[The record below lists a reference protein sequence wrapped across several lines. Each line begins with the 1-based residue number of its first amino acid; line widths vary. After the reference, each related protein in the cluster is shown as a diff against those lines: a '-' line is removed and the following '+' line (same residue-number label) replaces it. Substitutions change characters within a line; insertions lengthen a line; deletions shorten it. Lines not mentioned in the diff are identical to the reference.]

1 MKAAYL
7 TAIRELE
14 IRDVPEPKLQR
25 PDDVLLRV
33 ETVGVCGSDI
43 HYYRTGRIGD
53 QVVDFPFILGHELSG
68 RVVEVGPEAGRVKVG
83 QRVAVDPLAPC
94 GKCDQ
99 CLSGRMHTCRNQ
111 KFLGCPGQAPGCL
124 CEYIVMPAASCFPV
138 GENVTATQAALIEPL
153 AIGVYAQQLGGA
165 TDGKTIVILG
175 NGPIGLCVLL
185 ACKAAGDCKVYA
197 TDLIDE
203 RLAVAGML
211 GAHWT
216 GKPTDLDV
224 VAEIAAAE
232 PLGVDLAF
240 ECAGEQ
246 ETLDQGVKM
255 LKPGGKFMMVG
266 IPETDRVSFSPAR
279 MRRKEL
285 ALQNVRRQNE
295 CEQLAVDMVDDGRIV
310 VDSLATH
317 EFSLDQTKAALDLVD
332 AYDDGVVKAMI
343 HVSKS

>member
-14 IRDVPEPKLQR
+14 IRDVPEPRLQE
-25 PDDVLLRV
+25 PDDVLLQV

-53 QVVDFPFILGHELSG
+53 QVVEFPFVLGHELSG
-68 RVVEVGPEAGRVKVG
+68 RVVDVGPDAGRVKVG

-94 GKCDQ
+94 GACDQ

-111 KFLGCPGQAPGCL
+111 KFLGCPGQAAGCL
-124 CEYIVMPAASCFPV
+124 CEYIVMPASSCFPV
-138 GENVTATQAALIEPL
+138 GENVSATQTALIEPL
-153 AIGVYAQQLGGA
+153 AIGVYAQQLGGS

-175 NGPIGLCVLL
+175 SGPIGLCVLL
-185 ACKAAGDCKVYA
+185 ACRAAGDCKVYA

-203 RLAVAGML
+203 RLVVARKL
-211 GAHWT
+211 GANWT

-246 ETLDQGVKM
+246 ETLDQGVE
-255 LKPGGKFMMVG
+255 LLAPGGKFMMVG

-285 ALQNVRRQNE
+285 TLQNVRRQNE
-295 CEQLAVDMVDDGRIV
+295 CEQLAVDMVSDGRIT

-317 EFSLDQTKAALDLVD
+317 DFSLHQTKEALDLVD
-332 AYDDGVVKAMI
+332 AYGDGVVKAMI
-343 HVSKS
+343 HVARS